1 VAILQ
6 RLRVKQIRFTAR
18 LLSAVEALPGGGR
31 LMQPLANWPITA
43 PVLNAILGYQRV
55 FDDLP
60 QALAAAEP
68 YCGGGH
74 DAPGVG
80 ALHLGLSQSPRP
92 SDYAAF
98 YHVQGP
104 ISRWFKIFDLG
115 GNVGNLFYCY
125 KRYLHLPP
133 HLVWQVYDLP
143 KWTEEGRRLAAE
155 NGERQLQFTRNWEDA
170 SGADLLLVSG
180 SLHFFDPPVYHMV
193 AELRE
198 KPAHI
203 LINRSPLI
211 DGPTKATVRDDGFF
225 RTARVLHNRGELIAA
240 FETIGYALI
249 DSWQAPELSL
259 RIVGKPEFSA
269 ASYSGLYFRLKPQN

>member
-1 VAILQ
+1 M
-6 RLRVKQIRFTAR
+6 R
-18 LLSAVEALPGGGR
+18 LLAK
-31 LMQPLANWPITA
+31 WPITA
-43 PVLNAILGYQRV
+43 PILNVVLGYQRV

-60 QALAAAEP
+60 HAVAAAQP

-74 DAPGVG
+74 DAPEIGG
-80 ALHLGLSQSPRP
+80 LHLGLSQSPRP

-98 YHVQGP
+98 YHIQGSV
-104 ISRWFKIFDLG
+104 SRWSKIFDLG
-115 GNVGNLFYCY
+115 GNLGNLFYCY
-125 KRYLHLPP
+125 KRYLQLPP

-155 NGERQLQFTRNWEDA
+155 HGEKQLQFTRNWGDA

-193 AELRE
+193 AELPE

-211 DGPTKATVRDDGFF
+211 DGPTKATVRDDGFS
-225 RTARVLHNRGELIAA
+225 RTARIHHNRGELIAA
-240 FETIGYALI
+240 FETIGYEWV

-259 RIVGKPEFSA
+259 RIVGRPESSA
-269 ASYSGLYFRLKPQN
+269 ASYSGLYFRLKPQA